1 MAMNIAAS
9 TKNLAREEWLKLR
22 MKGIGGSDASAV
34 AGLNRYKSPV
44 SVFMEKTGQYQ
55 SDPPGEAAYW
65 GNVLE
70 DVVAREF
77 TVQTGLRVQRSNK
90 LYQHPKHSFML
101 GNVDRLI
108 MDKGGRGL
116 GVLECK
122 TASAYKLGEWEDER
136 VPDEYSIQLQHYMAV
151 LGVEYGYF
159 AVLIGGQ
166 KFQYKLVERNDNIIK
181 SLVEIEHDFWNRHV
195 IPAIPP
201 LMDGS
206 DASSDLLSY
215 LYPVSKPASE
225 ILLQDDQ
232 AALVNRLVAAKEDAK
247 AAEEVVKKFENELKS
262 VMGENEVAIY
272 NGEPVLTWKS
282 NDTTRL
288 DSKRLKKEQPSIFEK
303 YANTT
308 SARRFLVK

>member
-22 MKGIGGSDASAV
+22 KKGIGGSDASAV

-44 SVFMEKTGQYQ
+44 AVFLEKTNQY
-55 SDPPGEAAYW
+55 DPEPPGEAAYW

-90 LYQHPKHSFML
+90 LYQHPEHSFML

-108 MDKGGRGL
+108 LDKGGRGL
-116 GVLECK
+116 GILECK
-122 TASAYKLGEWEDER
+122 TASAYKLGEWEDDR
-136 VPDEYSIQLQHYMAV
+136 VPDEYAIQLQHYMAV
-151 LGVEYGYF
+151 LGVDYGYF

-166 KFQYKLVERNDNIIK
+166 KFQYKLVERNDRIID
-181 SLVEIEHDFWNRHV
+181 SLIDIEGEFWNRHV
-195 IPAIPP
+195 IPGIPP
-201 LMDGS
+201 MIDGS
-206 DASSDLLSY
+206 EASTDLLNQ

-225 ILLQDDQ
+225 VLLQDEQ
-232 AALVNRLVAAKEDAK
+232 AELVQKLIAAKEDAK
-247 AAEEVVKKFENELKS
+247 AAEERVKRFENELKA
-262 VMGENEVAIY
+262 VMGENEIALY
-272 NGEPVLTWKS
+272 GGEPLLTWKS

-288 DSKRLKKEQPSIFEK
+288 DSKRLKKERPDIFEQ

-308 SARRFLVK
+308 FSRRFLVK